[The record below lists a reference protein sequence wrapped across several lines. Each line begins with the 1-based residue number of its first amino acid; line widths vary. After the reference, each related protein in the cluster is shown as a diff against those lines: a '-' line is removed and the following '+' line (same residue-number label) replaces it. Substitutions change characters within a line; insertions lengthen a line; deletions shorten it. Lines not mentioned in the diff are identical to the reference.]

1 VASLTVLAQF
11 NGIDV
16 PRPWLAA
23 ARTMIDPAKN
33 GAAAAQLD
41 PATLAALR
49 AACAPGERAL
59 TAATAPS
66 KP

>member
-11 NGIDV
+11 IGIDV

-23 ARTMIDPAKN
+23 ARKMIDPAKN
-33 GAAAAQLD
+33 GAAAQLD

-49 AACAPGERAL
+49 AACAPAN
-59 TAATAPS
+59 AP
-66 KP
+66 